1 MKAPATRRAALAV
14 ETLEERCVPT
24 TATFYSNG
32 VLAIAGTSYN
42 DRILVQQNGYQISV
56 NDGQSIIPINGAYAW
71 VNSAY
76 VSGVVVDAGAGD
88 DIVNLGGTSATGAN
102 ALRVPATVY
111 GGTGNDLLIGG
122 LGNNTINGGGG
133 QDTMSSVGGNTT
145 YSEPYN
151 ASTPVINGTR
161 PEDVRQGPNSGSCVL
176 LATIGSAAAQGMNL
190 ASRITYLGGTQYSV
204 QLYNPTTLAPTKVTV
219 NFDGTW
225 HSGPWNRTLSSELA
239 NDPMEAVSGE
249 FWTILYQRA
258 YLQMMSNLYPGT
270 QQYANPNNATAAVT
284 GRTSGSLVNSGSGF
298 GTADL
303 QAMAQAL
310 SLGHVVVAGTLPNAP
325 AVDGMLAP
333 THAYT
338 VVSVFTSGGT
348 TYVRL
353 RNPWGIDGLQASRD
367 GADDGYIT
375 ITWASFRLAFSA
387 ITAA

>member
-14 ETLEERCVPT
+14 EALEERCVPT

-32 VLAIAGTSYN
+32 VLAIVGTSSS
-42 DRILVQQNGYQISV
+42 DRTYVQQSGSQISV
-56 NDGQSIIPINGAYAW
+56 NNGQSIIPINGAYAW

-88 DIVNLGGTSATGAN
+88 DVVSLTSATGAN
-102 ALRVPATVY
+102 ALRVPGTIY
-111 GGTGNDLLIGG
+111 GGTGNDILIGG
-122 LGNNTINGGGG
+122 LGANTINGGGG
-133 QDTMSSVGGNTT
+133 QDRMTSAGGSTT
-145 YSEPYN
+145 YSEPYS
-151 ASTPVINGTR
+151 ASSPVINGAR
-161 PEDVRQGPNSGSCVL
+161 PEDIQQGPNSGSCVL
-176 LATIGSAAAQGMNL
+176 LATIASAAAQGTNL
-190 ASRITYLGGTQYSV
+190 ASRISYLGGTQYSV
-204 QLYNPTTLAPTKVTV
+204 QLYNPSTLAPTKVTV
-219 NFDGTW
+219 SFDGTW
-225 HSGPWNRTLSSELA
+225 HSGPWNGTLSSEMA

-258 YLQMMSNLYPGT
+258 YLQLMSNLYPGT
-270 QQYANPNNATAAVT
+270 QQYANPQNATAAVT

-310 SLGHVVVAGTLPNAP
+310 SLGHVVVAGTGPAAT
-325 AVDGMLAP
+325 AVDPMLKTA
-333 THAYT
+333 HAYT
-338 VVSVFTSGGT
+338 VISVFTSGST

-353 RNPWGIDGLQASRD
+353 RNPWGVDGLQASRD

-375 ITWASFRLAFSA
+375 LTWASFRLAFSS